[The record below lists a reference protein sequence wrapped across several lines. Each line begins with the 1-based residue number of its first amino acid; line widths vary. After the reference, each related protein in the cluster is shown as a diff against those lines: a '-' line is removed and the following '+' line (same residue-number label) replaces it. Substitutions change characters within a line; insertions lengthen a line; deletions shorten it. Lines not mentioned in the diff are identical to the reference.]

1 MAKTLSAR
9 RTRNAPGGIFFRLV
23 EIALRVSSRASVS
36 PSILHLR
43 IERDAVL
50 NTTERRMLDMLKRGR
65 DEFGV
70 VAVKAEFEA
79 EGTRPDEF
87 LRLLHLARAADLKV
101 ALKIG
106 GCEAVSDL
114 LASRLY
120 GVDHIIAPMVETP
133 YALSKYIEAR
143 AKTYG
148 AEPLGTQ
155 FLFNL
160 ETETTLRN
168 LAAMLPLAVA
178 GGLNGV
184 VFGRVDFTLSRGL
197 PRGAINHRDITDAVL
212 IAAQACAHAGL
223 ELVVGG
229 SVAVEAA
236 PALREIRRI
245 RLDRFETRKIVFD
258 GAVAEL
264 PDFDAAIGNAVAFEL
279 AWLENKREHY
289 AAIAD
294 EDLPR
299 LRMMRERDAGASRG
313 QMTSVAA

>member
-1 MAKTLSAR
+1 M
-9 RTRNAPGGIFFRLV
+9 NI
-23 EIALRVSSRASVS
+23 
-36 PSILHLR
+36 
-43 IERDAVL
+43 
-50 NTTERRMLDMLKRGR
+50 TERRMLDMLKKGR

-106 GCEAVSDL
+106 GCEAISDL
-114 LASRLY
+114 HASKLY
-120 GVDHIIAPMVETP
+120 GVDHVIAPMIETP
-133 YALSKYIEAR
+133 YALSKYVEAKC
-143 AKTYG
+143 KTYG
-148 AEPLGTQ
+148 ADHSERGTH

-168 LAAMLPLAVA
+168 LEAMVPLARA
-178 GGLNGV
+178 DLDGI

-197 PRGAINHRDITDAVL
+197 PRGAINDRQITDAVL
-212 IAAQACAHAGL
+212 VAARACAANDL

-236 PALREIRRI
+236 SALREIRAI
-245 RLDRFETRKIVFD
+245 RLDRFETRKVVFD
-258 GAVAEL
+258 GAVAEQRN
-264 PDFDAAIGNAVAFEL
+264 FEAAIANAVAFEL
-279 AWLENKREHY
+279 AWLENKRDY
-289 AAIAD
+289 YGAIAE
-294 EDLPR
+294 EDQAR
-299 LRMMRERDAGASRG
+299 IGMMRERDANAARS

>member
-1 MAKTLSAR
+1 M
-9 RTRNAPGGIFFRLV
+9 
-23 EIALRVSSRASVS
+23 
-36 PSILHLR
+36 
-43 IERDAVL
+43 
-50 NTTERRMLDMLKRGR
+50 NTTERRMLDMLKKGR

-120 GVDHIIAPMVETP
+120 GVDHVIAPMVETP
-133 YALSKYIEAR
+133 YALSKYIEAKDK
-143 AKTYG
+143 AYG
-148 AEPLGTQ
+148 AEPHDTR

-168 LAAMLPLAVA
+168 LDAMLPLARA
-178 GGLNGV
+178 GLDGV

-197 PRGAINHRDITDAVL
+197 PRGAINDRQITDAVL
-212 IAAQACAHAGL
+212 TAAHGCAAADL

-236 PALREIRRI
+236 PALREIRQV

-258 GAVAEL
+258 GAAAEL
-264 PDFDAAIGNAVAFEL
+264 PTFEAAIGNAVAFEL
-279 AWLENKREHY
+279 AWLENKRDY
-289 AAIAD
+289 YSAIAD
-294 EDLPR
+294 EDLAR
-299 LRMMRERDAGASRG
+299 LRMMRERNARASQS